1 LDAGTIDELISLD
14 PVKLVDENHPAKL
27 YPLLVG
33 VGRVTKIE
41 PGFFT
46 ALEGETEPP
55 LAFQVIVTV
64 FAIHFA

>member
-1 LDAGTIDELISLD
+1 VDEIVNLE

-33 VGRVTKIE
+33 VGRFPKSAPEVL
-41 PGFFT
+41 T

-55 LAFQVIVTV
+55 LAFHVIVTV
-64 FAIHFA
+64 FDVHFA